1 RNFSFLKEPLIVNDI
16 FLKKPERINAL
27 GMVMILSLLVWSLM
41 ERAMRKTQA
50 EKDLKLKDLDRK
62 PTKRPTS
69 FIMIHKFRGILVM
82 RRGRERCLA
91 SPLSYEQGQYLIALG
106 LKGKIFTSK
115 PNPPNKNTG

>member
-1 RNFSFLKEPLIVNDI
+1 
-16 FLKKPERINAL
+16 
-27 GMVMILSLLVWSLM
+27 
-41 ERAMRKTQA
+41 

-82 RRGRERCLA
+82 SRGRERCLA

-106 LKGKIFTSK
+106 LKGTIFTSK
-115 PNPPNKNTG
+115 PNPPNKNTD